1 MPQKRRVL
9 SEQVDKEIC
18 DMHPAYLM
26 RTSNQLPFAF
36 ESGKDI
42 SRRRQQRGDSHTC
55 RHPDD
60 GLQNPLSDL
69 PTVRQPGTADVA
81 HHRDT
86 TDVSP
91 FLYIRI
97 SNFYYSMIYPSKLI
111 RVTILLLMIVFV
123 HHHYFLHCS
132 CSSSPPN
139 VISKTFNY

>member
-1 MPQKRRVL
+1 M
-9 SEQVDKEIC
+9 IC
-18 DMHPAYLM
+18 TQ
-26 RTSNQLPFAF
+26 RTSCERPTSCPSHLRA
-36 ESGKDI
+36 ERISVDEGSKEAIRILVDI
-42 SRRRQQRGDSHTC
+42 KT
-55 RHPDD
+55 DD
-60 GLQNPLSDL
+60 ELQNPLSDL